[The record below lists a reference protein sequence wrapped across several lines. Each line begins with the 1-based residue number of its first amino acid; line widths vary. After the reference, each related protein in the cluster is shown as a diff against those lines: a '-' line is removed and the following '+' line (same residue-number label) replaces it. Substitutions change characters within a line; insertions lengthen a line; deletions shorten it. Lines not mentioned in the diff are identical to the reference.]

1 VSATVSAR
9 DPLVAFSRI
18 TPIEWEDLRH
28 TIGFLEG
35 LDSERG
41 IAWGLTDPLSLREF
55 LGYGIDEFDCS
66 KRTHMRRCFD
76 PTRPIHPAQKNC

>member
-1 VSATVSAR
+1 MPGQPSGSESRQCCSANGRSGADAVSAR

-41 IAWGLTDPLSLREF
+41 IAWGLL
-55 LGYGIDEFDCS
+55 
-66 KRTHMRRCFD
+66 
-76 PTRPIHPAQKNC
+76 TR